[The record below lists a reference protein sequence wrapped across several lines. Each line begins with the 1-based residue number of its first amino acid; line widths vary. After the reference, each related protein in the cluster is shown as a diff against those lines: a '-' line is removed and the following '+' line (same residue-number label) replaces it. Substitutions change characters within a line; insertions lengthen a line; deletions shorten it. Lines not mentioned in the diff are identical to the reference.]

1 MEEAEEREREEKPFM
16 TNLEPGRYEFT
27 PAEFVKLTQQYDQ
40 FSIRSGDE
48 SSFAMIRVPTK
59 WVKLEQGAAGED
71 FITCRDKRKRDG
83 HLFEINGDKV
93 TYEVTSTVG
102 GLDGHLKS
110 DLGEAVFYVSMWSDR
125 GAVGK

>member
-1 MEEAEEREREEKPFM
+1 M

-102 GLDGHLKS
+102 GLDGYLKS

-125 GAVGK
+125 GTTGK